1 MYNLRAKIS
10 SEKPMEHQ
18 LGTPVSQFDGFVD
31 FLCVVLESSLP
42 SPLLG
47 QVVNLSLTATKVH

>member
-1 MYNLRAKIS
+1 
-10 SEKPMEHQ
+10 MEHQ

-42 SPLLG
+42 SLLLG